1 MASIACDRL
10 GQEPRTAMNRIKI
23 NEPFIPHRRSM
34 LESPAWRM
42 LPPLARQVVDA
53 IELEL
58 MRHAGKDNGQ
68 LVVSY
73 ADFAKY
79 CTASTHKRLIARA
92 IREAEALGFLIIVRG
107 TAGVGK
113 NRLPNQYRLTYM
125 LGLNGGPPSDEWSE
139 IETIKDAQS
148 RLASVKKPRPQ
159 TNWFKAANVVGF
171 PCKT

>member
-1 MASIACDRL
+1 MK
-10 GQEPRTAMNRIKI
+10 RIK
-23 NEPFIPHRRSM
+23 EPWVKHRRSM

-42 LPPLARQVVDA
+42 LPHLARQVVDA

-58 MRHAGKDNGQ
+58 MGHAGKDNVK

-73 ADFAKY
+73 AEFAKY
-79 CTASTHKRLIARA
+79 CTAGTHKRLIAQA
-92 IREAEALGFLIIVRG
+92 IRQAEALGFLIIVRG

-125 LGLNGGPPSDEWSE
+125 PGLNDGPPSDEWSE
-139 IETIKDAQS
+139 IETIEDARS

-171 PCKT
+171 PRKS